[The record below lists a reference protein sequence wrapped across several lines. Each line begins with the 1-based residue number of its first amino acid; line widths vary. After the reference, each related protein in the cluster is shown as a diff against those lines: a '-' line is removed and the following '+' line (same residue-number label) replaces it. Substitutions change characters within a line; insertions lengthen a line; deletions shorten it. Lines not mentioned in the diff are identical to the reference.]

1 MAEQWM
7 REELIR
13 AHMNMREHLY
23 RIIDGL
29 TQEHL
34 LKEISDEEQYPHM
47 LSLIWHI
54 GGAETY
60 WFHRA
65 NHDIAPKFTIERF
78 EDIQEK
84 LHANTEG
91 IKRVV
96 KECDLKQIQI
106 IFPNEEGGPSVAWCA
121 LRTYQHGLYHTAQIS
136 KIRHMIDDC
145 PPLSKN
151 VNTWDPAVDS
161 VIEIVRKL
169 SDIKWGI

>member
-1 MAEQWM
+1 MTEELL

-13 AHMNMREHLY
+13 AHLNMREHLY

-29 TQEHL
+29 TQELL
-34 LKEISDEEQYPHM
+34 LKEVSDESQYPHM

-65 NHDIAPKFTIERF
+65 NHDIAPRFTIESF
-78 EDIQEK
+78 EDIQKK
-84 LHANTEG
+84 LRENTEG
-91 IKRVV
+91 IKRVLR
-96 KECDLKQIQI
+96 ECDSNQIQI
-106 IFPNEEGGPSVAWCA
+106 VGPKAEGGPSVAWCL

-136 KIRHMIDDC
+136 TMRHRIDGC
-145 PPLSKN
+145 PPLAGDDESWNK
-151 VNTWDPAVDS
+151 AVDS

-169 SDIKWGI
+169 SESR

>member
-1 MAEQWM
+1 M

-13 AHMNMREHLY
+13 AHLNMREHFY

-29 TQEHL
+29 TQELL
-34 LKEISDEEQYPHM
+34 LKEVSDESQYPHM

-65 NHDIAPKFTIERF
+65 NHDIAPRFTIESF
-78 EDIQEK
+78 EDIQKK
-84 LHANTEG
+84 LRENTEG
-91 IKRVV
+91 IKRVLR
-96 KECDLKQIQI
+96 ECDSNQIQI
-106 IFPNEEGGPSVAWCA
+106 VGPKEEGGPSVAWCL

-136 KIRHMIDDC
+136 KMRHMIEGC
-145 PPLSKN
+145 PPLAGDDESWN
-151 VNTWDPAVDS
+151 NAVDS

-169 SDIKWGI
+169 SESR